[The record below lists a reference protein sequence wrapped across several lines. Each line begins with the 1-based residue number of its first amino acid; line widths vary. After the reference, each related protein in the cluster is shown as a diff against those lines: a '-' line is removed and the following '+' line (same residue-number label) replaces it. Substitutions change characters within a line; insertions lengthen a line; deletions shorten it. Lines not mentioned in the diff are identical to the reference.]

1 MQIRILKV
9 LLLFMLFNCGT
20 VFSQNITIKGKV
32 LDAET
37 NQPVEFAN
45 IGIVG
50 SFMGTASDFNGGF
63 ELSISEEFSSYTVR
77 ISAVGYQ
84 PKEVIVGDLVDEGG
98 VDVKLIQQSYGID
111 QVEVMAESKR
121 LYGILK
127 TAANMISDNYAQ
139 AYASNVY
146 FSQTINETE
155 KSEMALNY
163 TDAAGYGD
171 RSFNNAYQKR
181 DFEVKEVRRN
191 FEQKPIKKGM
201 LRADDVL
208 DFDIV
213 RVRGNVLDAD
223 VVDQFD
229 LELVKNDS
237 SPKDSVW
244 IIKYSLSK
252 PDFAATGDEQV
263 ISYKG
268 VVYVSSVDY
277 AILRNE
283 LEVVSKGYH
292 HAGRASGL
300 ASDNGEY
307 SYKVNT
313 NYRKAIDNK
322 YALSK
327 IEYSG
332 SGSKKIDM
340 IWVSYDYSSKIDNQI
355 EGRTY
360 YTTHPTDDSF
370 WNRFALPKE

>member
-9 LLLFMLFNCGT
+9 VLLFMLFVSGT

-63 ELSISEEFSSYTVR
+63 ELTISEEFRSYPVR

-84 PKEVIVGDLVDEGG
+84 PKELRVGDLIDEIG
-98 VDVKLIQQSYGID
+98 VNVKLIQQSYGID

-127 TAANMISDNYAQ
+127 TAANMISDNYMQ

-146 FSQTINETE
+146 FSQTVSKSQKTE
-155 KSEMALNY
+155 VALDY
-163 TDAAGYGD
+163 ADASGYGD
-171 RSFNNAYQKR
+171 RSYNNAYQKR
-181 DFEVKEVRRN
+181 DYKVKEVRRN
-191 FEQKPIKKGM
+191 FEQKPLKKGM

-208 DFDIV
+208 EFDIV

-244 IIKYSLSK
+244 VIKYSLSK

-263 ISYKG
+263 ISYIG
-268 VVYVSSVDY
+268 VVYISSVDY

-300 ASDNGEY
+300 VSSSGEY

-313 NYRKAIDNK
+313 SYRKAIDNK

-332 SGSKKIDM
+332 SGSTTIDM
-340 IWVSYDYSSKIDNQI
+340 IWVNYDYRSEMDTQI
-355 EGRTY
+355 KGRSY
-360 YTTHPTDDSF
+360 YTTQQTDDSF
-370 WNRFALPKE
+370 WNRFTLPKE

>member
-1 MQIRILKV
+1 MLKV
-9 LLLFMLFNCGT
+9 LLLLMIFISGT

-45 IGIVG
+45 VGIVG

-63 ELSISEEFSSYTVR
+63 ELTISEEFSSYTVR

-84 PKEVIVGDLVDEGG
+84 SKEVKVADLVDKIG

-127 TAANMISDNYAQ
+127 TAANMISDNYTGT
-139 AYASNVY
+139 YSSNVY
-146 FSQTINETE
+146 FVQTVNENQ
-155 KSEMALNY
+155 KSEIALNY

-171 RSFNNAYQKR
+171 RSFNNAYQYR
-181 DFEVKEVRRN
+181 DFKVREVRRN

-201 LRADDVL
+201 LRADDIL
-208 DFDIV
+208 EFDIV

-223 VVDQFD
+223 LVDQFD
-229 LELVKNDS
+229 LELIQKDS

-244 IIKYSLSK
+244 VIKYSLSK
-252 PDFAATGDEQV
+252 PDFAATGDERV
-263 ISYKG
+263 VSYKG

-283 LEVVSKGYH
+283 LEVVSEGYH
-292 HAGRASGL
+292 QAGRASGIV
-300 ASDNGEY
+300 SGNGEY
-307 SYKVNT
+307 SYKVKT
-313 NYRKAIDNK
+313 SYRKAIDDK

-332 SGSKKIDM
+332 SGSKTIDM
-340 IWVSYDYSSKIDNQI
+340 VWVNYDYSSEIDTQI
-355 EGRTY
+355 NGRTY
-360 YTTHPTDDSF
+360 YSTRQTDDNY
-370 WNRFALPKE
+370 WNRFTLPKE